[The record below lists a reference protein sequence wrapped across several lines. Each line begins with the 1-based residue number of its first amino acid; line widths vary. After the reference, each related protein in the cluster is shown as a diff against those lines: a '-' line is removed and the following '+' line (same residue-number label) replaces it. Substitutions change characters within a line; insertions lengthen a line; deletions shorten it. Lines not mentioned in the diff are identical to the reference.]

1 MRYYDE
7 FYYQGD
13 DWTDVPPNTQCEDA
27 MASNPKGSAQIPKH
41 DINVQPNKQLSG
53 IHTMQHQQQ
62 NSSQNKNK
70 QALWTLSWFK
80 SNNNTYDTSANESNK
95 TNHFL
100 DYEAHAYI
108 IRDNENDSV
117 DEFHN
122 APVRNSSDQNL
133 LIGKRLFYNIFD
145 SVKHLGYDDE
155 FVHDENLLD
164 NTTLDE
170 NTTDDITSE
179 PLNIVNR
186 YDYDDYEPLLI
197 ENRTKK
203 NVDDIISAD
212 GNRNTPCNDSIWA
225 IDGSRDL
232 QTSEANT
239 EVSLRQLDDV
249 QLHNGR
255 IPAELWKY
263 FSPPLVVG
271 GTVGNTLT
279 LCVLSRKRFIKKP
292 ATLYLIF
299 LTITDTVLLDVNLSY
314 RWLKVVFNFDMKLI
328 SDASCKLYTF
338 GVHLLHQL
346 TSWMIVLATVDRCL
360 TFFYPWWARDIF
372 SRACS
377 AVLIGITSL
386 FIVIFNVHFL
396 LTQEVFSVYNKQTGE
411 SVKTCSAYLQSHRWF
426 VHCIWPWVDFSLF
439 AVVPFA
445 IVILCNGCIMG
456 QFVIFYVTQKETITT
471 ADLAADTETE
481 THTGTSALQA
491 RNKTQAPRA
500 DPQSSSTL
508 MVPMTAACVTK
519 AKVLKANVTAPIR
532 N

>member
-1 MRYYDE
+1 
-7 FYYQGD
+7 
-13 DWTDVPPNTQCEDA
+13 
-27 MASNPKGSAQIPKH
+27 
-41 DINVQPNKQLSG
+41 
-53 IHTMQHQQQ
+53 MQHQQQ
-62 NSSQNKNK
+62 NNSQNKNK

-80 SNNNTYDTSANESNK
+80 SNNNTYDASANESNNP
-95 TNHFL
+95 NHFL

-108 IRDNENDSV
+108 IRNSEDDSV

-122 APVRNSSDQNL
+122 VPDRNSSDQNL

-145 SVKHLGYDDE
+145 SIKHLGYGDE
-155 FVHDENLLD
+155 FVYDDNLPN
-164 NTTLDE
+164 NTKLDE
-170 NTTDDITSE
+170 STTDDITSE

-186 YDYDDYEPLLI
+186 YDYDEYEPLLI
-197 ENRTKK
+197 ENRTKR

-212 GNRNTPCNDSIWA
+212 GNRNTPCTDSSRS

-232 QTSEANT
+232 QTSEDNIK
-239 EVSLRQLDDV
+239 VSLRQLHDV

-271 GTVGNTLT
+271 GTVGNILT
-279 LCVLSRKRFIKKP
+279 LCLFSRKRFIKKP
-292 ATLYLIF
+292 ITLYLIF

-338 GVHLLHQL
+338 GIYLLHQL

-360 TFFYPWWARDIF
+360 TLFYPWWARAIF

-396 LTQEVFSVYNKQTGE
+396 LTQELFLVYNKQTGE
-411 SVKTCSAYLQSHRWF
+411 SVKTCSAYLQNHRWF
-426 VHCIWPWVDFSLF
+426 VHCIWPWIDLCLF

-445 IVILCNGCIMG
+445 IFIICNGCIMG

-481 THTGTSALQA
+481 TLAGTSALQA
-491 RNKTQAPRA
+491 KIKTQAPRT

-508 MVPMTAACVTK
+508 MVPTTAVCVTK
-519 AKVLKANVTAPIR
+519 AKVLTANVIAPMR
-532 N
+532 NEALSQVPVHKKSSP